1 MGPVI
6 QVVVDPVLIVCVCV
20 GSFTNCFLS
29 FNPWV
34 TNLLFVMGGTVDD
47 NNIEGVECLR
57 RVRLVLEEGV
67 DWLLDNKGQ
76 YYSFSPPP

>member
-1 MGPVI
+1 M
-6 QVVVDPVLIVCVCV
+6 
-20 GSFTNCFLS
+20 
-29 FNPWV
+29 
-34 TNLLFVMGGTVDD
+34 MGGTVDD
-47 NNIEGVECLR
+47 NNTEGVERSR